1 MEYGYGPKNPIWP
14 WSKSSSPSRSTAAR
28 WPRDGDGRVSA
39 REFVQ
44 ALRQVVA
51 NGGAVLP
58 SQALA
63 LYRTA
68 AEQGDALVGGG
79 RCCMQTTRIG
89 EKMLHSYIALEQM
102 AMESS

>member
-1 MEYGYGPKNPIWP
+1 MTRRKP
-14 WSKSSSPSRSTAAR
+14 R

-44 ALRQVVA
+44 ALRSVVA
-51 NGGAVLP
+51 KGGAVLP

-68 AEQGDALVGGG
+68 AEQGAGG
-79 RCCMQTTRIG
+79 QPVQV
-89 EKMLHSYIALEQM
+89 AV
-102 AMESS
+102 

>member
-1 MEYGYGPKNPIWP
+1 MTLKNDGIWVPKNPIWP
-14 WSKSSSPSRSTAAR
+14 WSKSSSPSRSTPASL

-44 ALRQVVA
+44 ALRKVVA
-51 NGGAVLP
+51 KGGAVLP

-68 AEQGDALVGGG
+68 AEQGDALVVGG
-79 RCCMQTTRIG
+79 
-89 EKMLHSYIALEQM
+89 AV
-102 AMESS
+102 